1 MADLG
6 IRLQLLIGP
15 TIPIPAPG
23 PVMDALIGLEVQNN
37 DREFDGFGLS
47 FHLGRDSVF
56 DYDLLSNGYFTPP
69 NRVIIVAIFNGTPEV
84 LIDGV
89 VTRNRVSPSNRP
101 GESTLQVYGKD
112 ISYLMSLEEKS
123 ETYRNQ
129 SDSTIVATIL
139 SRFGRYGFIPSLM
152 PTTDTPV
159 ETDRITTQQGTDLA
173 FVRELAQRNS
183 YVFYIEPATPGT
195 STAYWGTENRTGLPQ
210 PALTINTGPDSNLDA
225 PLTSE
230 LDADGPAEPQVT
242 IIDPTT
248 KTGIPVPLQQNPLT
262 SLSRNPQKPL
272 RKTVPRDTANLSM
285 MQAQLRGMAGQGNVS
300 DAVGTQGEVDA
311 MRYGRILRPRRLVRV
326 LGTGDSYNGT
336 YYVRQVTHRIKRG
349 EYKMAFSLARDGLG
363 TTG

>member
-15 TIPIPAPG
+15 AVPLPAPG

-47 FHLGRDSVF
+47 FHLGRESVF
-56 DYDLLSNGYFTPP
+56 DYDLLRNGYFQPP
-69 NRVIIVAIFNGTPEV
+69 NRVIIVAIINGTPEV

-89 VTRNRVSPSNRP
+89 ITRHRVTPSNRP

-112 ISYLMSLEEKS
+112 ISYMMSLEEKS

-139 SRFGRYGFIPSLM
+139 AKFGKYGFIPSLM

-159 ETDRITTQQGTDLA
+159 ETDRITTQQGTDLS
-173 FVRELAQRNS
+173 FIRELARRNS
-183 YVFYIEPATPGT
+183 YVFYIEPAAPGT
-195 STAYWGTENRTGLPQ
+195 STAYWGTENRMGLPQ
-210 PALTINTGPDSNLDA
+210 PALSINIGPDANMDS
-225 PLTSE
+225 PLTFE
-230 LDADGPAEPQVT
+230 FDADGPAEPQVS
-242 IIDPTT
+242 IVEPTT
-248 KTGIPVPLQQNPLT
+248 KMTIPVPVPSSPLT
-262 SLSRNPQKPL
+262 SLSRNPLQPL
-272 RKTVPRDTANLSM
+272 RKTLPRDTANLSM
-285 MQAQLRGMAGQGNVS
+285 MQAQLRGLAGSGSAS

-326 LGTGDSYNGT
+326 QGSGDSYSGT
-336 YYVRQVTHRIKRG
+336 YYVRQVIHRIKRG